1 MFKQV
6 SLAVASIMVLSAC
19 ASKNSVNESSLE
31 MSKANEMSS
40 VDGRNVGMMDAS
52 IDVETQELREDMA
65 AQVGDRIFFDFDSAS
80 LSAEARATLNA
91 IADYIVTSDGVDT
104 VTIEG
109 HCDERGTR
117 EYNLALGD
125 RRAVSIKKYL
135 VGLGVDASQ
144 ISTISYGKD
153 KPAYQGHTA
162 ESWAKNRRGVIVLN

>member
-6 SLAVASIMVLSAC
+6 SLAVASVMVLSAC
-19 ASKNSVNESSLE
+19 ASTDVNESSLE
-31 MSKANEMSS
+31 MSTANEMSS
-40 VDGRNVGMMDAS
+40 VDGRNVGMMDSA
-52 IDVETQELREDMA
+52 IDVETKELRDDLA
-65 AQVGDRIFFDFDSAS
+65 AQAGDRVFFDFDSAS
-80 LSAEARATLNA
+80 LTAEARTTLNA
-91 IADYIVTSDGVDT
+91 IADYVISSDAVES

-135 VGLGVDASQ
+135 VGLGVDASK
-144 ISTISYGKD
+144 IATISYGKD

-162 ESWAKNRRGVIVLN
+162 DVWAKNRRGVVVLN